1 MSEKA
6 HVTIYTRPG
15 CHLCDEA
22 KRVILREALSDQFIL
37 EEVNIDCDPGL
48 KERYATEIPVI
59 FINGE
64 EVFRHRLTAE
74 EFRERL
80 EASRR

>member
-6 HVTIYTRPG
+6 HVIIYTRPG
-15 CHLCDEA
+15 CHLCDQA
-22 KRVILREALSDQFIL
+22 KRIILREALTEQFIL
-37 EEVNIDCDPGL
+37 EEVNIDCNPEL
-48 KERYATEIPVI
+48 KERFRYEIPVI

-64 EVFRHRLTAE
+64 EAFRHRLTAE

-80 EASRR
+80 KSL